1 MAGTGSLERSDCA
14 GRGGAQFLMV
24 LPIEEWMPLWT
35 LAAVGVATALM
46 LATAAALLLA
56 LLDRSAAEARRRR
69 FRKPRAAKEAGA
81 LGSVADVRPVPL
93 SSASRDDYI
102 KRWRYLLSRF
112 VDEPR
117 ASTAETHD
125 LARKLLSERGFSLED
140 LDRDNVRFPDE
151 HLVVAENYRMAHR
164 ATSGLRSARTE
175 QCRRETSGS
184 LIATALLCSR
194 PMMVSPSTRGM
205 VVPFNGPLIAISRG
219 SMRVLIVAD
228 FLYQCSYWQILP
240 RS

>member
-1 MAGTGSLERSDCA
+1 
-14 GRGGAQFLMV
+14 MV

-175 QCRRETSGS
+175 QCRRAMLHLRVVLEE
-184 LIATALLCSR
+184 LLGDPPYDLMIR
-194 PMMVSPSTRGM
+194 PRRGRKRERQREDGLPVLLPVPNVDRYR
-205 VVPFNGPLIAISRG
+205 VVVTDDGPEPPHEDSIG
-219 SMRVLIVAD
+219 
-228 FLYQCSYWQILP
+228 WGGP
-240 RS
+240 T